1 MPTTIPWQ
9 ARVTVDPVVCHGR
22 PCIKGTRIA
31 VSVILDNL
39 AEGATTDD
47 ILAAYPSL
55 TADDVRAAMG
65 FAAELA
71 RERVVTVSVGAA

>member
-1 MPTTIPWQ
+1 MPTPIPWQ
-9 ARVTVDPVVCHGR
+9 ERVTVDPVVCHGR